1 MLENVYW
8 RQYPVNLLSDDKMAC
23 VEAMLPD
30 NQKHIPYMVYIAALK
45 LCDNDG
51 IFDLDD
57 GAVMAR
63 LTRVKDVSVIFNV
76 INLMRQR
83 HILYRVFDNAMLC
96 GFVEWTYTDKKS
108 VPIEERRRRVAERI
122 KQEQARAGVNK
133 DFTLPVQ
140 NQIAPMQPELY
151 QEAETAPQAGV
162 FLCPENDKKAENVVK
177 AADDDKNA
185 KNVETVQYSTVQ
197 NNNTVQETVQTNIQD
212 SINTHTQQQATGSG
226 LLESP
231 PQVACQ
237 DTNAVGVKNIQN
249 QNTETANTPTGGD
262 ASAGEVISSLAEKAL
277 QEARESVEN
286 SDTASLIGYLNDFFV
301 KNCYG
306 FKANQSAGAINTLAG
321 KILELSDDV
330 NPPGTVAGLLCSEF
344 KKMCDGQRAEYWKRM
359 PLLPANMIKD
369 RAWYELVQ
377 YAGKILATNTNSEK
391 FIQAAKKAQEECEA
405 EKELISDA
413 MREEYLKYNI
423 NPLDPNAQKL
433 LLIAKSREAEAE
445 RERNAEIDAEAERKA
460 EDEEFEIF

>member
-23 VEAMLPD
+23 VEAMLPEE
-30 NQKHIPYMVYIAALK
+30 QKHIPYMIYIAALK

-57 GAVMAR
+57 GVVMAR
-63 LTRVKDVSVIFNV
+63 LTRVNDVSVIFNV

-83 HILYRVFDNAMLC
+83 HILYRVFDDAMLC
-96 GFVEWTYTDKKS
+96 GFVEWSYSDKKS

-133 DFTLPVQ
+133 DFTLPGKKQ
-140 NQIAPMQPELY
+140 LAPM
-151 QEAETAPQAGV
+151 EAETAPQAGD
-162 FLCPENDKKAENVVK
+162 FLRPENDKKAENVVNERM
-177 AADDDKNA
+177 DDKNA
-185 KNVETVQYSTVQ
+185 KNVVTLQTVQD
-197 NNNTVQETVQTNIQD
+197 NTVHSTTQTNIQD

-231 PQVACQ
+231 PPVTCQ
-237 DTNAVGVKNIQN
+237 DTNAVGVENIQN
-249 QNTETANTPTGGD
+249 QNTETANTLTEGD
-262 ASAGEVISSLAEKAL
+262 ASAGEAVSSLAAMAL

-306 FKANQSAGAINTLAG
+306 GYDKSKSAGAINTLAG
-321 KILELSDDV
+321 KILELSDEV

-344 KKMCDGQRAEYWKRM
+344 KRMCDGQRAKYWKGQA
-359 PLLPANMIKD
+359 LLPAYMIKT
-369 RAWYELVQ
+369 RCWMELMQ
-377 YAGKILATNTNSEK
+377 YAGKILASN
-391 FIQAAKKAQEECEA
+391 KAQNKFTESWEKA
-405 EKELISDA
+405 EKEFREEQGLISDA
-413 MREEYLKYNI
+413 VRAEYIKYNI
-423 NPLDPNAQKL
+423 NPDDANANYL
-433 LLIAKSREAEAE
+433 LLQAKSREQEELRKAKEVEAEAQAAAD
-445 RERNAEIDAEAERKA
+445 AEISQQG
-460 EDEEFEIF
+460 FEIF

>member
-23 VEAMLPD
+23 VEAMLPEE
-30 NQKHIPYMVYIAALK
+30 QKHIPYMIYIAALK

-133 DFTLPVQ
+133 DFTLPAQ

-151 QEAETAPQAGV
+151 QEAETAPQAGA

-177 AADDDKNA
+177 ATDDDKYA
-185 KNVETVQYSTVQ
+185 KNVETLQYSTVQ
-197 NNNTVQETVQTNIQD
+197 DNKTVQTNIQD

-231 PQVACQ
+231 PPVTCQ
-237 DTNAVGVKNIQN
+237 NTNAVGVENIQN
-249 QNTETANTPTGGD
+249 QNTETANTPTDGD
-262 ASAGEVISSLAEKAL
+262 ASAGEAVSSLAAMAL

-306 FKANQSAGAINTLAG
+306 YKPKQSEAAINTLAG
-321 KILELSDDV
+321 KILEISDEV

-344 KKMCDGQRAEYWKRM
+344 KRMCDGQRAKYWKGQA
-359 PLLPANMIKD
+359 LLPAFMIKT
-369 RAWYELVQ
+369 RCWMELMQ
-377 YAGKILATNTNSEK
+377 YAGKILAANKASNK
-391 FIQAAKKAQEECEA
+391 FTESWAKA
-405 EKELISDA
+405 EKEFREEQGLISDA
-413 MREEYLKYNI
+413 VRAEYIKYNI
-423 NPLDPNAQKL
+423 NPDDANANYL
-433 LLIAKSREAEAE
+433 LLQAKSREQEELRKAKEIEDEAQAMTD
-445 RERNAEIDAEAERKA
+445 AEISQQG
-460 EDEEFEIF
+460 FEIF

>member
-1 MLENVYW
+1 MLRDVYW
-8 RQYPVNLLSDDKMAC
+8 RQYPVDLLSDDKMAC

-30 NQKHIPYMVYIAALK
+30 EQKHIPYMVYIAALK
-45 LCDNDG
+45 LCDDNG
-51 IFDLDD
+51 VFDLDD
-57 GAVMAR
+57 GVVMAR
-63 LTRVKDVSVIFNV
+63 LTRVKDVAIIFNV

-83 HILYRVFDNAMLC
+83 KILYRLFDNSTLC
-96 GFVEWTYTDKKS
+96 GLVDWTYADKK
-108 VPIEERRRRVAERI
+108 PRTIEERRRLVAERI
-122 KQEQARAGVNK
+122 QKEQSRAGVDQ
-133 DFTLPVQ
+133 DFIIPGK
-140 NQIAPMQPELY
+140 APAASAPNVYAQPN
-151 QEAETAPQAGV
+151 QEAQTAPQAGD
-162 FLCPENDKKAENVVK
+162 FLRPENDKKAENVVK
-177 AADDDKNA
+177 TADDDKNA
-185 KNVETVQYSTVQ
+185 KNVVTVQTIQ
-197 NNNTVQETVQTNIQD
+197 DNTVQQTVQTNIQD
-212 SINTHTQQQATGSG
+212 SINTHTQQQVTGSG

-231 PQVACQ
+231 PPVTCQ

-262 ASAGEVISSLAEKAL
+262 ASAGEVISSLAEEAL

-321 KILELSDDV
+321 KILELSDEV

-344 KKMCDGQRAEYWKRM
+344 KRMCDGQRAEYWRRM

-405 EKELISDA
+405 EKELIGDA

-433 LLIAKSREAEAE
+433 LLMAKSREAEAE
-445 RERNAEIDAEAERKA
+445 RERNAED
-460 EDEEFEIF
+460 